1 MKLISVD
8 NKKSPITA
16 KLEIDIH
23 NGTQIERK
31 PVTVKRGVDLYE
43 KSKGRELYEGYI
55 INEINCEPGNE
66 YVDFTSNHEILRIGS
81 PIGDIDN
88 LAIKRQQIKKTIEEH
103 LEKELKLNHRGIKV
117 LSLFFIDRVANYRYY
132 DDEGNL
138 QKGKYAKIFEEEY
151 KDLIIKPKYNTLFKD
166 VNVDTAPD
174 GVHNG
179 YFSQDRKGSIK
190 DTSGNTAAD
199 DDAYNLIMRDK
210 ERLLSFDS
218 KLRFIF
224 SHSALREGWDN
235 PNVFQICTLNE
246 TKSEVKK
253 RQEIG
258 RGLRLCV
265 NQEGERLH
273 GFEVN
278 TLTVMANESYES
290 FAKALQ
296 SEFEKEEGIKFGV
309 IEAHSF
315 ANIPVKQPY
324 GGFAS
329 LGQSASEKLHT
340 FFVAKDYIDNQGK
353 VLDKLKT
360 ALKNN
365 TLELPQEYEPNRNAI
380 VTLSKKVS
388 GNLNIKNNAHKQK
401 INLNKQVFLSDDFKF
416 LWDKIKFKT
425 TYSVD
430 FDSLELI
437 KKCCAEM
444 QRGLNVESAKLV
456 YTKAVLDIEAGGI
469 VARESDRLTVYASL
483 QKENLPDII
492 SFLQN
497 ETDLTRRTL
506 VEILKQSNT
515 LHLFKKNP
523 QKYMDEVAK
532 IISAKMRLMIVDG
545 IKYTKIGEEEYYVQ
559 ELFKDND
566 LFGYLSNNM
575 IESEKSVYDY
585 VVYDSE
591 NEANF
596 AQKFENNKS
605 IKLYAKLPD
614 WFKIA
619 TPLGSYNPDW
629 AILIE
634 INGEQKLYFVLETK
648 ANILSEALRP
658 TESAKIECGH
668 KHFEALGNIVTFK
681 EIDNFSEFIE
691 NV

>member
-132 DDEGNL
+132 DDEGNP

-416 LWDKIKFKT
+416 LWDKIKYKT